1 MTINVNIQQTKEV
14 KMKYLI
20 HNRAQIILFSVVVF
34 VFISL
39 QGCLS
44 VKFVADYD
52 EATDKQ
58 VTELYKNMMAYMQ
71 DLVNTPQVS
80 AADSIAR
87 AAKYSSIQ
95 LDIGT
100 LKLRASAKDKNDEQ
114 IQQVDLLANS
124 WGIIAK
130 LQALKASSKEFINA
144 QSGLEISLTA
154 ILKLELA
161 KKKP

>member
-1 MTINVNIQQTKEV
+1 MNKRFFIRTHEMFLCSAV
-14 KMKYLI
+14 LF
-20 HNRAQIILFSVVVF
+20 AFILN
-34 VFISL
+34 
-39 QGCLS
+39 GCFS

-52 EATDKQ
+52 EAVDKQ
-58 VTELYKNMMAYMQ
+58 VTELYRSISVYMQ

-87 AAKYSSIQ
+87 AAKYNSIQ

-100 LKLRASAKDKNDEQ
+100 LKLRASAKEKNDEQ

-130 LQALKASSKEFINA
+130 LQALKATPKEFINA
-144 QSGLEISLTA
+144 QSSLEISLTA

>member
-1 MTINVNIQQTKEV
+1 
-14 KMKYLI
+14 MKKLI
-20 HNRAQIILFSVVVF
+20 FGRTHELFLCSVVF
-34 VFISL
+34 FAFIMN
-39 QGCLS
+39 GCFS

-52 EATDKQ
+52 EAVDKQ
-58 VTELYKNMMAYMQ
+58 VTELYRNISTYMQ

-80 AADSIAR
+80 AVDSIAR
-87 AAKYSSIQ
+87 AAKYNSIQ

-124 WGIIAK
+124 WGSIAK
-130 LQALKASSKEFINA
+130 LQALKATSREFINA

>member
-1 MTINVNIQQTKEV
+1 MNKRFYIRTHGLLFYSAV
-14 KMKYLI
+14 LF
-20 HNRAQIILFSVVVF
+20 AFILN
-34 VFISL
+34 
-39 QGCLS
+39 GCFS

-52 EATDKQ
+52 EAVDKQ
-58 VTELYKNMMAYMQ
+58 VTELYRNISIYMQ

-87 AAKYSSIQ
+87 ARKYNNIQ

-114 IQQVDLLANS
+114 IQQVDLLADS
-124 WGIIAK
+124 WESIAK
-130 LQALKASSKEFINA
+130 LKALKATPKEFINA
-144 QSGLEISLTA
+144 QSGLETSLTA